1 MEDVHK
7 TEWSNLAQN
16 FSKQKVSFQL
26 NYKLI
31 GQNINVLK

>member
-1 MEDVHK
+1 MFNK

-16 FSKQKVSFQL
+16 FSKQKAFFQL

-31 GQNINVLK
+31 DQNINVLK